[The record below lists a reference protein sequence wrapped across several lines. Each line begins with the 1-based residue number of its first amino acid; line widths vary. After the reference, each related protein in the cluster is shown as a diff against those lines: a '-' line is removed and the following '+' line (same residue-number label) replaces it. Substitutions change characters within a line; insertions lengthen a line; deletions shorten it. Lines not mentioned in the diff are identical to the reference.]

1 MSLDVSIRH
10 STENDIQD
18 MVILMD
24 QLGYPT
30 TYAEMSERYRHL
42 ASDANF
48 TTLVAEVRG
57 RAIGLIGLQTSYM
70 YEKNGRHCRI
80 MALIV
85 HDQFRG
91 SGIGTRLIQA
101 AEQWASEQGVSS
113 LSLNSANRE
122 DRQAAHR
129 FYREMGYSDG
139 STGFSKTLR
148 VPQHV

>member
-30 TYAEMSERYRHL
+30 TYAEMSERYRRL

-48 TTLVAEVRG
+48 TTLIAEVRG

-91 SGIGTRLIQA
+91 SGIGARLIQA
-101 AEQWASEQGVSS
+101 AEQWAAEQGVFS

-122 DRQAAHR
+122 DRQAAHQ
-129 FYREMGYSDG
+129 FYRGMGYTDG